1 MAPDIAAVVRSDPK
15 MLATTRTTVLAVVN
29 QKGGVGKTTTAINL
43 GTALAE
49 LGHPVLLIDLDPQAN
64 STSGLGLDPARVRG
78 TIYQLLGGDASV
90 DEVMVETA
98 VPLLS
103 LVPSHIDL
111 AGAEIE
117 LASLDERE
125 TRLSKAIASVPDAIE
140 CVIIDCPP
148 SLGLLTLNALTAAT
162 SMLIPTQCEY
172 FALEGLRHLLYT
184 HQLVRSRLASAG
196 PFALR
201 RRAIGRAG
209 RIDTPARRAAA
220 APRPQKHRRLRAD
233 RGRET
238 MACRSARGPQLGA
251 CGRAQRHRQRRAA
264 GARLDREPPACR
276 PRPDRRSSRAQT
288 PQRRVQ
294 PHS

>member
-1 MAPDIAAVVRSDPK
+1 MAPDIGAVVRSDPK
-15 MLATTRTTVLAVVN
+15 ILATTRTTVLAVVN

-43 GTALAE
+43 GAALAE

-78 TIYQLLGGDASV
+78 TIYQLLAGDASV

-184 HQLVRSRLASAG
+184 HQLVRSRLNPRLEVAG
-196 PFALR
+196 ILMTQFDGRTTLSWDVLEEVR
-201 RRAIGRAG
+201 RSHPTHVLKTLIPRNV
-209 RIDTPARRAAA
+209 RISEAPSHGKSVIQYDPSSRGAAA
-220 APRPQKHRRLRAD
+220 YRALAKELLE
-233 RGRET
+233 R
-238 MACRSARGPQLGA
+238 
-251 CGRAQRHRQRRAA
+251 
-264 GARLDREPPACR
+264 
-276 PRPDRRSSRAQT
+276 
-288 PQRRVQ
+288 
-294 PHS
+294 